1 MDSVLPKRFDPRKAL
16 TLAVGLFCLLHTPEF
31 DQRVTARLLSNHAMT
46 EIVFDVQLEV
56 TFELG
61 VEVF

>member
-1 MDSVLPKRFDPRKAL
+1 
-16 TLAVGLFCLLHTPEF
+16 LLHTPEF
-31 DQRVTARLLSNHAMT
+31 DQRVTARLLSSHATT